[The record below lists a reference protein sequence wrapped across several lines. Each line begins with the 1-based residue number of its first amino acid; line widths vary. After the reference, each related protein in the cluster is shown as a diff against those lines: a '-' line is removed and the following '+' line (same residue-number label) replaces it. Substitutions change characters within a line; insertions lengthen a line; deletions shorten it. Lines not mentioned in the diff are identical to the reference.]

1 MNENQAANEADK
13 IVFVTEPSQ
22 VLQDAILESKRSRH
36 ESDLDDCH
44 DAGEIWSFWQIGW
57 LDMRISW
64 GRLRRV
70 CAEEA

>member
-1 MNENQAANEADK
+1 MNENQAASEADR

-44 DAGEIWSFWQIGW
+44 DAGAIWSILANQVVGHEN
-57 LDMRISW
+57 LLGTPLS
-64 GRLRRV
+64 RLS
-70 CAEEA
+70 